1 MTMKSVTNSYA
12 NKIEIL
18 QFPDDYVAR
27 PQFFDEQSKLA
38 VKTESGRYI
47 IKAGTPFPSN
57 DANCTGIVL
66 NDLDV
71 TDGDENGAVLVRG
84 HINTARAEEN
94 FGGSYSQACK
104 QALKSAIFFY
114 PLGGTVEDV
123 TTIDTTSKLEVGKEN
138 PYVIVKLEGTD
149 FAPRQASEQ
158 ASNYTITPDETGLTT
173 DTITRLNDKVVR
185 IAFKGT
191 VAAGDLKIKVGKNA
205 VVNGVESNEITL
217 TAAGE

>member
-12 NKIEIL
+12 NKVEIL

-38 VKTESGRYI
+38 VKTESGRFV

-94 FGGSYSQACK
+94 FGGTYTTACK
-104 QALKSAIFFY
+104 NALKSAIFFY
-114 PLGGTVEDV
+114 PLGGTVADE
-123 TTIDTTSKLEVGKEN
+123 TIIDTTSKLAVGAEN
-138 PYVIVKLEGTD
+138 PYVILKLEGTD
-149 FAPRQASEQ
+149 FAPKQASELKT
-158 ASNYTITPDETGLTT
+158 NYEVTPGTTALTL
-173 DTITRLNDKVVR
+173 DKATRLGDKLVR
-185 IAFKGT
+185 LDFTGT
-191 VAAGDLKIKVGKNA
+191 AVAGTLKIQAKA
-205 VVNGVESNEITL
+205 ATVVNGVASNELSLVI
-217 TAAGE
+217 A

>member
-12 NKIEIL
+12 NKVEIL

-38 VKTESGRYI
+38 VKTESGRFV

-94 FGGSYSQACK
+94 FGGTYTTACK
-104 QALKSAIFFY
+104 NALKSAIFFY
-114 PLGGTVEDV
+114 PLGGTVADE
-123 TTIDTTSKLEVGKEN
+123 TIIDTTSKFAVGAEN
-138 PYVIVKLEGTD
+138 PYVILKLEGAD
-149 FAPRQASEQ
+149 FAPKQASELKT
-158 ASNYTITPDETGLTT
+158 NYEVTPGTTALTL
-173 DTITRLNDKVVR
+173 DKATRLCDKLVR
-185 IAFKGT
+185 LDFTGT
-191 VAAGDLKIKVGKNA
+191 AVAGTLKIQAKA
-205 VVNGVESNEITL
+205 ATVVNGVASNELSLVI
-217 TAAGE
+217 A

>member
-12 NKIEIL
+12 NKVEIL

-38 VKTESGRYI
+38 VKDESGRYI

-84 HINTARAEEN
+84 HINTDRAEAN
-94 FGGSYSQACK
+94 FGGTYTSACK
-104 QALKSAIFFY
+104 NALKSAIFFY
-114 PLGGTVEDV
+114 PLGGTVQDE
-123 TTIDTTSKLEVGKEN
+123 TIIDSTSKIVAGAVN
-138 PYVIVKLEGTD
+138 PYVILKLEGTD
-149 FAPRQASEQ
+149 FAPKQASELKT
-158 ASNYTITPDETGLTT
+158 NYTITAGTT
-173 DTITRLNDKVVR
+173 ALELDKVTRLSDKVVR
-185 IAFKGT
+185 LNFTGT
-191 VAAGDLKIKVGKNA
+191 AVAGTLKIQAKAVT
-205 VVNGVESNEITL
+205 VVNGVASNELSLVI
-217 TAAGE
+217 A

>member
-12 NKIEIL
+12 NKVEIL

-38 VKTESGRYI
+38 VKDENGRYI

-84 HINTARAEEN
+84 HINTERAEEN
-94 FGGSYSQACK
+94 FGGTYTTNCK
-104 QALKSAIFFY
+104 NALKGIFFY
-114 PLGGTVEDV
+114 PLGGTVADE
-123 TTIDTTSKLEVGKEN
+123 TIISTTSAIAVGDEN
-138 PYVIVKLEGTD
+138 PQVILKLQGTD
-149 FAPRQASEQ
+149 FAPKQAS
-158 ASNYTITPDETGLTT
+158 ALKTNYTITAGDTALTL
-173 DTITRLNDKVVR
+173 DKATRLGDKTVKLE
-185 IAFKGT
+185 FTGT
-191 VAAGDLKIKVGKNA
+191 AVAGTLKIQAKA
-205 VVNGVESNEITL
+205 ATVVNGTASNELSLVI
-217 TAAGE
+217 A

>member
-12 NKIEIL
+12 NKVEIL

-38 VKTESGRYI
+38 VKDENGRYI

-84 HINTARAEEN
+84 HINTERAEEN
-94 FGGSYSQACK
+94 FGGTYTTNCK
-104 QALKSAIFFY
+104 NALKGIFFY
-114 PLGGTVEDV
+114 PLGGTVADE
-123 TTIDTTSKLEVGKEN
+123 TIISTTSAIAVGNEN
-138 PYVIVKLEGTD
+138 PVVILKLEGTD
-149 FAPRQASEQ
+149 FAPKQAS
-158 ASNYTITPDETGLTT
+158 ALKTNYTITAGDTTLTL
-173 DTITRLNDKVVR
+173 DKVTRLGDKTVKLE
-185 IAFKGT
+185 FEGT
-191 VAAGDLKIKVGKNA
+191 AVAGTLKIQAKA
-205 VVNGVESNEITL
+205 ATVVNGVASNEL
-217 TAAGE
+217 SLVVA